1 MNLIEFSK
9 ISNQSIDD
17 LKELLMIQFNRIVL
31 SEYVDLDEK
40 VLHELMDYFGIS
52 QIDSVSHANLP
63 EEDFEKQGFS
73 SVPTDEEQ
81 CFRELS
87 DILHP
92 EIKYTRKLLE
102 YCSEH
107 NYLFFIDTCSLLNQ
121 YFYDFFNMFD
131 KTVQSNSSL
140 YIPYVVLE
148 ELKKICI
155 DKKKDDEVVEKAR
168 RIFDF
173 ILQKCQQNRMKI
185 IGDEEDKRTNERGE
199 KVVHADRV
207 MLEKLIYFRNDS
219 QSCMLITQD
228 YGLTV
233 DALQQNESHSSK
245 SSALVLVKKIGKGG
259 ALLDNTDDVK
269 NPKLPIDHA

>member
-9 ISNQSIDD
+9 ISNQSIDN

-31 SEYVDLDEK
+31 SEYVGLDEK
-40 VLHELMDYFGIS
+40 VLHELMDYFGIN
-52 QIDSVSHANLP
+52 QIDSVSHTDLP
-63 EEDFEKQGFS
+63 EGDFEKQGFS
-73 SVPTDEEQ
+73 SEPTDEEQ

-173 ILQKCQQNRMKI
+173 ILQKCQQNRIK
-185 IGDEEDKRTNERGE
+185 
-199 KVVHADRV
+199 
-207 MLEKLIYFRNDS
+207 
-219 QSCMLITQD
+219 
-228 YGLTV
+228 
-233 DALQQNESHSSK
+233 
-245 SSALVLVKKIGKGG
+245 
-259 ALLDNTDDVK
+259 
-269 NPKLPIDHA
+269 